1 MQVSHKATT
10 KLLVA
15 ALAGAMALSGCT
27 GTSSSG
33 SSGANTPPQF

>member
-15 ALAGAMALSGCT
+15 VLAGAMALSGCT
-27 GTSSSG
+27 GANNSSS
-33 SSGANTPPQF
+33 SSANTPP